1 MAGGVPARRDRPH
14 ARVPRP
20 ADHTRIPPDDDRAGL
35 DWTATRAP
43 APPAHDSIHI
53 AGAPR
58 PPRQRPR
65 PNDSIESD
73 PAVHVSGRRVRR
85 RAGSLPIES
94 YRFPDRVLSFIA
106 RKQRRLTGDAHH
118 ERRFR
123 VHSRVRRPIL
133 LSTAWGVVHAR
144 GSSGTPTS
152 RRPRCST
159 PRCSQPGSL
168 PPGCQSWIGLPS
180 GSDSLAKRP
189 FG

>member
-14 ARVPRP
+14 ARVPPP
-20 ADHTRIPPDDDRAGL
+20 ADHMRIPPDDDRAGL

-94 YRFPDRVLSFIA
+94 YRLS
-106 RKQRRLTGDAHH
+106 
-118 ERRFR
+118 
-123 VHSRVRRPIL
+123 RPIRAGL
-133 LSTAWGVVHAR
+133 AQTL
-144 GSSGTPTS
+144 
-152 RRPRCST
+152 RPRNW
-159 PRCSQPGSL
+159 SL
-168 PPGCQSWIGLPS
+168 E
-180 GSDSLAKRP
+180 
-189 FG
+189 